1 MKESGSK
8 IIEAAQKHGFE
19 NFEACLDELNKLPH
33 DDKLEYLFGFLT
45 SRVLSDN
52 KIEMLTPADISAI
65 SQISNIS
72 TDKVSVDDAVK
83 YYDQM
88 CEKER
93 LAAAREIDTDEQ
105 LRFFTLKIIKNRQ
118 AILEE
123 EKMKKLLEKELVLI
137 KKKENLH
144 RTKDIQNKEVVKKL
158 DSNLTAVRS
167 SKQMLGDS
175 IKVTNKSV
183 EEIMGILSKT
193 ASEIIDFL
201 ERENKSEENTSKS
214 LLNASGI
221 IQIVQKYRQF
231 ITKIQEQLASI
242 SKISEKDSK
251 TGELTNPELKQTVS
265 DIKKLVNDQNLLKET
280 QLNLKLYEKRILA
293 TESLLLSPIEK
304 SELEKVK
311 IDIIEEQNAIEK
323 LHEDVKLNL
332 HAACEW
338 EINEQYSKYIED
350 LAGNDILALAPS
362 ILMQIEDLI
371 KKHLV
376 FFIFSIR
383 SKGNFRDIIIKLTN

>member
-1 MKESGSK
+1 
-8 IIEAAQKHGFE
+8 
-19 NFEACLDELNKLPH
+19 
-33 DDKLEYLFGFLT
+33 
-45 SRVLSDN
+45 
-52 KIEMLTPADISAI
+52 MLTPADISAI